1 MRRNGPTNPKPCW
14 LADIWDY
21 NLDPSKP
28 PNKSEKAIIFA
39 NMNDLSNPQN
49 LFSNQPSKPQ
59 RVAKLQ
65 EHPIL
70 TIPFKQFLLEN
81 ANKQSLPED
90 GRVITRNADIIV
102 VKNDKEPIEKQ
113 RRNQVGS
120 FAWISA
126 EDLKK

>member
-1 MRRNGPTNPKPCW
+1 
-14 LADIWDY
+14 
-21 NLDPSKP
+21 
-28 PNKSEKAIIFA
+28 
-39 NMNDLSNPQN
+39 MNDLSNPQN